1 MFDPEVLQ
9 ILGLNLLAGK
19 SPKFGENVGNAGLAT
34 LQYQRQREEDKYR
47 KEEREFLKQQR
58 EMQMAQMRRE
68 QQFRDALGQA
78 VRPGIAADPLTPMD
92 DEGNRMPSSR
102 PTMDFSRAMAIDPL
116 AALQAQA
123 QFAQLNQPKS
133 QVVPKGGTVID
144 PVTNRVLFDNREPM
158 KPEKPKF
165 VAGDTRSYNSGGM
178 TYTQEFDGKEWKT
191 IAKSP
196 QWKPESG
203 EPAIKLPPGYQW
215 TADGTRLMPIPG
227 GPADYKVGKEAEAV
241 AARQKGGLQRAQSVI
256 SSIDQ
261 ALDKTNALTAG
272 SLGAVLGN
280 VAGTKAYDLR
290 AKVKEIKSN
299 IGFQELQAMREAS
312 PTGGAL
318 GQVAVQELD
327 MLQSVL
333 GSIDPNQSPA
343 QLVQAL
349 TKVRSHFKN
358 YSDALRASQ
367 QQQPNIDDL
376 VRQYGGK

>member
-9 ILGLNLLAGK
+9 ILGLNLMSQR
-19 SPKFGENVGNAGLAT
+19 SPNFGEALGNAGLAT
-34 LQYQRQREEDKYR
+34 MQYQRQREEDKYR

-58 EMQMAQMRRE
+58 EMQMAQMKRE

-92 DEGNRMPSSR
+92 DEGNRMPSSK
-102 PTMDFSRAMAIDPL
+102 PSMDFSQAMAIDPL

-123 QFAQLNQPKS
+123 QFAQLNQPKTVKLS
-133 QVVPKGGTVID
+133 KGEAVFGAD
-144 PVTNRVLFDNREPM
+144 GRRLFDNPEQM

-203 EPAIKLPPGYQW
+203 EQGMKPPPGYQW
-215 TADGTRLMPIPG
+215 APDGSRLSPIPG
-227 GPADYKVGKEAEAV
+227 GPADYKVGKEAEAA

-256 SSIDQ
+256 ASIDQ

-272 SLGAVLGN
+272 SLGAILGN

-290 AKVKEIKSN
+290 AQVKEIKSN

-333 GSIDPNQSPA
+333 GSIDPNQSPT

-349 TKVRSHFKN
+349 TKVRRHFKN
-358 YSDALRASQ
+358 YSDALKASQ